1 MTRKPSR
8 KPGIALL
15 AVADNLG
22 EAQVWESVLRAAG
35 IPCLVR
41 NVNPMAYLL
50 GPLPYD
56 QATYEVYVPA
66 TARQRAEE
74 ILAPSLNAESAQRVT
89 VHSRVAA
96 WMWLVGILGGLT
108 IVVAGYLGLR

>member
-1 MTRKPSR
+1 MTR

-15 AVADNLG
+15 AIADDLG
-22 EAQVWESVLRAAG
+22 EAQVWESALRAAG

-41 NVNPMAYLL
+41 NVNPAAYLL

-74 ILAPSLNAESAQRVT
+74 ILAPSLDAEPAQRVT
-89 VHSRVAA
+89 VHTQAAA
-96 WMWLVGILGGLT
+96 WMWLMGILGGLC
-108 IVVAGYLGLR
+108 IVAAAYLGWR